1 VAKHNLKSFSW
12 SPKRDN
18 QRLLGDQYDN
28 IIGQSAN
35 SLFAISAN
43 SEQLQ
48 ALLSS
53 GRMRF
58 LHEWGSADISN
69 CSVLDTLPTSDK
81 PLNKVAVCL
90 MGLPGSFNASVA
102 DSWRNNVL
110 DVLQADLFIVSTGW
124 PAEHWQTKA
133 TAYMNDDI
141 DIVPFF
147 DEHAPNWRRSVT
159 GDNYLN
165 GLPGFAPGSGA
176 FQVASRYWCSKLI
189 NETEATTRR
198 GIPYDYV
205 GVGRLDLMWPNP
217 HPTLG
222 ELAQLHPTAF
232 SFPNSTSTVAAG
244 ACWVP
249 CLRNDW
255 EGVCDQYVFCHRAHA
270 AAAAL
275 TGLLDVLPASG
286 RPMNTERLLGRSLAH
301 FRIPVARSDVYFIRT
316 CEDPKLTGVINPKC
330 GFASKLGVYGK
341 ISGGQIDIYK

>member
-1 VAKHNLKSFSW
+1 
-12 SPKRDN
+12 
-18 QRLLGDQYDN
+18 
-28 IIGQSAN
+28 
-35 SLFAISAN
+35 
-43 SEQLQ
+43 
-48 ALLSS
+48 
-53 GRMRF
+53 MRF